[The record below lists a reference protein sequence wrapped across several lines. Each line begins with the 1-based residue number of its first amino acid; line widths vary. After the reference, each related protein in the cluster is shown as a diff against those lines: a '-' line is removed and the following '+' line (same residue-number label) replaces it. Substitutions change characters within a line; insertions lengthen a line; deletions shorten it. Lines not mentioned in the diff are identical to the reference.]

1 MRFDSNRAWQQATA
15 AIAANREVLFA
26 LSGVFFLIPLL
37 ALALLVPPP
46 AVPAG
51 LAEEAAMKLVL
62 RYYADTAVYLVPVSL
77 AIWAGALALL
87 ALLTA
92 RRPTVGE
99 AIRTG
104 LVALL
109 PCIAARLVLGLAA
122 GILGSVVLA
131 LAGASGSA
139 AISAAAVA
147 AVLVGLL
154 YLEVRTSLTPTVIA
168 VDGVRNPID
177 ALSRSWRMTAGAG
190 LRLSV
195 FYALIAVAGMIVIQI
210 AQILVGVALA
220 LLLPAPI
227 LKIVLAVLAATLAS
241 SLMLIFIAVLAAVHA
256 QLGGREPAQ

>member
-1 MRFDSNRAWQQATA
+1 MRFDSNRAWQQATV

-26 LSGVFFLIPLL
+26 LSGVFFLVPLL

-46 AVPAG
+46 AIPAG

-62 RYYADTAVYLVPVSL
+62 SYYADTVPYFIPVSIT
-77 AIWAGALALL
+77 IWAGALALL

-104 LVALL
+104 LIALL

-122 GILGSVVLA
+122 GILGSVVVG
-131 LAGASGSA
+131 LAGATRSA
-139 AISAAAVA
+139 AISGATVA
-147 AVLVGLL
+147 AVLVALL
-154 YLEVRTSLTPTVIA
+154 YLEVRTSLTPAVIA
-168 VDGVRNPID
+168 IDGVRNPIE
-177 ALSRSWRMTAGAG
+177 ALSRSWRLTAGSG

-210 AQILVGVALA
+210 VQILVGVALA

-227 LKIVLAVLAATLAS
+227 LKMVLAVVSATLAS
-241 SLMLIFIAVLAAVHA
+241 SLMLIFIAVLASVHA
-256 QLGGREPAQ
+256 QLAGPDAAK